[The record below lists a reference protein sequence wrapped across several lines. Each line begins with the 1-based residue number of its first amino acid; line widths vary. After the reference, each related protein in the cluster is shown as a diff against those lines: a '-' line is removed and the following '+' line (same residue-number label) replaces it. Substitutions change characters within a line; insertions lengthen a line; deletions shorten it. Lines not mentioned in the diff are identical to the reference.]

1 MLLSNEQKRYFLNLT
16 PDDITAE
23 FIINNFADKS
33 EIKDGKVVIIPSKY
47 KTNDTMVL
55 EKNEYFNSEKIT
67 TNLGLFIYNKLII
80 EKNLS
85 EITGYVNTTIT
96 SKVHEQIE
104 SKITNALL
112 NDNITVETMVEYLD
126 TLEWLTK
133 QFNSVFSGSFTMKTL
148 KPVPSA
154 IKLRDKLIKENK
166 DKLEKGDIVTAV
178 NIENEVKA
186 EAKKVLKNDVG
197 MDLYDSGA
205 RGSFDN
211 NYKNIALM
219 RGPVFNPTTGKWDT
233 VQSNFMEGIDK
244 GDIPSYGNSVVTS
257 AYPKAVGTQVSG
269 YLSKQLIAALQTIM
283 LDKPGSDCGTKNHID
298 VLVTP
303 WIKKDLMYRYIKSGN
318 SYILLDETNIDKY
331 MNTRVKLRSPMYC
344 ESEKLCSICAGK
356 MYEKLGI
363 ENIGLTSSKVSTTI
377 LNLNMKKF
385 HNSTA
390 SLYKIDLNKLTL

>member
-33 EIKDGKVVIIPSKY
+33 EIKEGKVVIIPSKY
-47 KTNDTMVL
+47 KTNDMMVL

-112 NDNITVETMVEYLD
+112 NDKITVDIMVEYLD

-166 DKLEKGDIVTAV
+166 I
-178 NIENEVKA
+178 
-186 EAKKVLKNDVG
+186 
-197 MDLYDSGA
+197 
-205 RGSFDN
+205 
-211 NYKNIALM
+211 
-219 RGPVFNPTTGKWDT
+219 
-233 VQSNFMEGIDK
+233 
-244 GDIPSYGNSVVTS
+244 
-257 AYPKAVGTQVSG
+257 
-269 YLSKQLIAALQTIM
+269 
-283 LDKPGSDCGTKNHID
+283 
-298 VLVTP
+298 
-303 WIKKDLMYRYIKSGN
+303 
-318 SYILLDETNIDKY
+318 
-331 MNTRVKLRSPMYC
+331 
-344 ESEKLCSICAGK
+344 
-356 MYEKLGI
+356 
-363 ENIGLTSSKVSTTI
+363 
-377 LNLNMKKF
+377 
-385 HNSTA
+385 
-390 SLYKIDLNKLTL
+390 